1 MKSPLTQDLPAATE
15 PASGGAVPAVT
26 LDIEGDVA
34 RLTIGNGSRR
44 NALGVTDWSRLHRLA
59 DELSRYTD
67 VKVVVV
73 RGAGATFSAGSD
85 IREWSEA
92 TPAEVDASFQ
102 AMEAAL
108 QAVES
113 IEVPT
118 IAVVEGVAVG
128 AGCELALACDLRL
141 MARSARLGMPILR
154 LGILP
159 SPAFTLRLSA
169 LAGSARTRELLY
181 TGRLLDAD
189 QAERYGLATEVVDN
203 PALEARLEDLVSD
216 IACQPRT
223 GLVITKAATGIEL
236 TRLRKEHDDPDW
248 TFSDPREFPRR
259 ILAFLKRSA

>member
-1 MKSPLTQDLPAATE
+1 MTTQIVPGSPTITDPEVGDHA
-15 PASGGAVPAVT
+15 PGVT

-44 NALGVTDWSRLHRLA
+44 NALGVADWTRLRRLA
-59 DELSRYTD
+59 DGLSLYPD

-85 IREWSEA
+85 IREWSAA

-108 QAVES
+108 QAVEN

-118 IAVVEGVAVG
+118 VAVIAGVAAG

-159 SPAFTLRLSA
+159 SPAFALRLSA

-181 TGRLLDAD
+181 TGRLLDAE
-189 QAERYGLATEVVDN
+189 QAERYGLATEIVDN
-203 PALEARLEDLVSD
+203 SDLDARLENLVSA
-216 IACQPRT
+216 ITSQPRT
-223 GLVITKAATGIEL
+223 ALVITKAATGIEL
-236 TRLRKEHDDPDW
+236 TRLRSEHGHPGW
-248 TFSDPREFPRR
+248 SFSDPSEFPRR
-259 ILAFLKRSA
+259 IAAFLKRSA